1 MIIILN
7 IRCRDFQ
14 ISETNGENAVYFT
27 TLFVVL
33 CFLTFDKSALP
44 LTKNSN
50 QVYFRLHD
58 LFLQQIY
65 LV

>member
-1 MIIILN
+1 M
-7 IRCRDFQ
+7 CRDFQ
-14 ISETNGENAVYFT
+14 ISGTNAEIAVYFT

-33 CFLTFDKSALP
+33 CFLTFDKSVLP

-58 LFLQQIY
+58 LFLQHYIFS
-65 LV
+65 LTPLF